1 MVTSLSTDKAV
12 WEAMMNNE
20 VVKGIRESLTKGQY
34 KVTRSFS
41 DSIL

>member
-12 WEAMMNNE
+12 WEAMLNNE

-34 KVTRSFS
+34 YKVFFRF
-41 DSIL
+41 DLMM